1 MKNMNTQLRKYLLPV
16 LFVLSITLLR
26 LLTIHSDQL
35 PVRISGSSNSDAMG
49 WTESS
54 KTRVL
59 SGQWY
64 RDIDDWRPVFMAPFH
79 SVVHWLTFKSFG
91 LNLLGHRIAEVLLV
105 GAVQLLL
112 LLRIPRSV
120 NWPGRI
126 LLSCIVSFSGV
137 FLAFSRQA
145 ALDTIQVMLFFLG
158 IYSYASAFQHNRKH
172 YWILGSV
179 LLTVASLYKI
189 SALLILTM
197 PLIFPAVYNRIVAK
211 EDWSRIFRRAN
222 FLLSGSTMLLLVTS
236 YAIFWVVPN
245 LDEIVYFSWRMFGD
259 RGQIVWPWNYDA
271 IVRNVL
277 YLFSTPWGPE
287 YDVSIR
293 FFHSSWVTCLL
304 LGFPYLLLNV
314 IKAEKKDAWG
324 LLLVTTFPVLFLQIV
339 LFDMQWRRYFL
350 LVPLT
355 FILLLKLVEML
366 RSKTHIKPDGKSG
379 FAFVAAAGFGFYQL
393 LSKYL
398 FNIGFQGNED
408 KLGIAAL
415 AVISLLLAWFLI
427 ASFRSRIFPGGLAV
441 VLAVILPLFF
451 LDTVRGINELLFAPK
466 SLMSVGKEVAGLGN
480 RIWII
485 PGKSSFHLY
494 HDQESHFTGT
504 MSGAWKPDGYTDKH
518 GNTIQDMLRA
528 QPGDGPVNAKYFLL
542 GLFEDYYSGFAARW
556 YLPPDYRERYKSSL
570 IFDVPGHFSSRHLL
584 IGFDEALFLFKYPT
598 IPYITDQAL
607 EQVPSELYRVFTV
620 RDPLHSMESI
630 FDIRLNKM
638 TTVELYRLKR
648 ADAQQI

>member
-1 MKNMNTQLRKYLLPV
+1 MNSQLRKYLLPLV
-16 LFVLSITLLR
+16 FVLSITLLR
-26 LLTIHSDQL
+26 LFTIHSDQL
-35 PVRISGSSNSDAMG
+35 PVRISGSSNGDAMG

-54 KTRVL
+54 RTRVL
-59 SGQWY
+59 DGQWY
-64 RDIDDWRPVFMAPFH
+64 RDIDDWRPIFIVPLH
-79 SVVHWLTFKSFG
+79 SVVHWLTFKAFG
-91 LNLLGHRIAEVLLV
+91 LNLLGHRFAEVLLV

-112 LLRIPRSV
+112 LLRIPQSV
-120 NWPGRI
+120 TWPGRI
-126 LLSCIVSFSGV
+126 LLSCIVCFSGV

-145 ALDTIQVMLFFLG
+145 TMDTLQVMLFFLG
-158 IYSYASAFQHNRKH
+158 ICSYASAFQLNRKR

-197 PLIFPAVYNRIVAK
+197 PLVLPAVYNRIVAE

-222 FLLSGSTMLLLVTS
+222 FLLSGSTMLLLAAS
-236 YAIFWVVPN
+236 YVIFWMIPN
-245 LDEIVYFSWRMFGD
+245 LDDTVYFAWRMFGSQ
-259 RGQIVWPWNYDA
+259 GQIVMPWNLDK

-277 YLFSTPWGPE
+277 YLFSSPWGPG

-293 FFHSSWVTCLL
+293 FFHGSWVICLL

-324 LLLVTTFPVLFLQIV
+324 LLLVTSFPVLLLQIV

-350 LVPLT
+350 LAPLS
-355 FILLLKLVEML
+355 FALLLKLVEML
-366 RSKTHIKPDGKSG
+366 RSRTRIKPDGKSG
-379 FAFVAAAGFGFYQL
+379 IAFVAATGFGFYQL

-398 FNIGFQGNED
+398 FNVGFDGNEE

-415 AVISLLLAWFLI
+415 AVISLFLAWFLV
-427 ASFRSRIFPGGLAV
+427 ASLRSRIFPGGLAV
-441 VLAVILPLFF
+441 VLAVTLPLFF

-480 RIWII
+480 RIRII
-485 PGKSSFHLY
+485 PGISSYHLY
-494 HDQESHFTGT
+494 HDQESFFTGT
-504 MSGAWKPDGYTDKH
+504 MSGAWKPDGYRDKH

-528 QPGDGPVNAKYFLL
+528 HPEDGPAKVKYSLL
-542 GLFEDYYSGFAARW
+542 RLFEGYYPGFAARW

-570 IFDVPGHFSSRHLL
+570 IFDAPGHFSSRHLL

-607 EQVPSELYRVFTV
+607 ERVPSELYRVFTV
-620 RDPLHSMESI
+620 RDPAHSMESI

-638 TTVELYRLKR
+638 TTVELHRLKR
-648 ADAQQI
+648 ADARQL